1 MTISSH
7 GLIFEFIFS
16 IVKIYY
22 SKEKIIVINKTF
34 KGFWYSNFQITG
46 IKPKIYLLRYQLEII
61 VQTVAES

>member
-1 MTISSH
+1 MAISSH
-7 GLIFEFIFS
+7 EFIFEFIFP

-22 SKEKIIVINKTF
+22 YKEKIIVINKTF
-34 KGFWYSNFQITG
+34 KGFWYGNFKITG